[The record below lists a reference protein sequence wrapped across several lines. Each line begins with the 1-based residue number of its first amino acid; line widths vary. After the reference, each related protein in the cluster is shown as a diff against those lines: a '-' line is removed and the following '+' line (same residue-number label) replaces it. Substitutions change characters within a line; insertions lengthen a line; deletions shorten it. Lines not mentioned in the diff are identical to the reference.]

1 MFIYKIYFQKENVM
15 ENNLE
20 FIIKS
25 AVLVHYCGPGG
36 DVAIPKGVTEIGGNA
51 FDGCTNLTN
60 VTIPESVT
68 IIGPVAFAD
77 CASLTSLSI
86 PKRMTDIGAG
96 AFTGCAGLADERGM
110 VIVND
115 ILFDYSGPDLDV
127 TVPEGITAISGWDF
141 RRNASVT
148 IPESVNEIEEINP
161 FDDDMEYSENLL
173 IRAPAGSYAEQY
185 AAEHG
190 IPLEPVPDQLRNGAL
205 KQFLPVR
212 FAGEGTMEG
221 GYGKH
226 AKS

>member
-1 MFIYKIYFQKENVM
+1 MVIPEGVTKINEDAFSGCHSLTSVTIPASMTEIVPWAFQDCIS
-15 ENNLE
+15 LTD
-20 FIIKS
+20 IT
-25 AVLVHYCGPGG
+25 
-36 DVAIPKGVTEIGGNA
+36 IPKGVAVIEMRA
-51 FDGCTNLTN
+51 FQGCTGLKT
-60 VTIPESVT
+60 VTVPR
-68 IIGPVAFAD
+68 D
-77 CASLTSLSI
+77 
-86 PKRMTDIGAG
+86 TDIGLL
-96 AFTGCAGLADERGM
+96 AFVGCEGLADERGM
-110 VIVND
+110 VIVNG

-148 IPESVNEIEEINP
+148 IPESVNEIEAINQ
-161 FDDDMEYSENLL
+161 FDDDMEYSENLI

-221 GYGKH
+221 GYGKQ